1 MKVNVS
7 SVARIQSARAYSQQE
22 LTAAVRPVAGK
33 SGLVDVADA
42 ATGSALV
49 DAAKLALGI
58 STPAGF
64 VKAVLVK
71 NDTELDGSK
80 SLASLG
86 VKEGS
91 SIQVRF
97 YVQIV

>member
-7 SVARIQSARAYSQQE
+7 STARIQSTRAYSQQE
-22 LTAAVRPVAGK
+22 LAAAVRPLAGK
-33 SGLVDVADA
+33 SGVVEIADSA
-42 ATGSALV
+42 NGSALV
-49 DAAKLALGI
+49 EAAKSALGI
-58 STPAGF
+58 TPPAGF

-71 NDTELDGSK
+71 NDVELDGSK
-80 SLASLG
+80 PLAALG

-97 YVQIV
+97 YVQIA

>member
-7 SVARIQSARAYSQQE
+7 SVARIQSARAYTQLE
-22 LTAAVRPVAGK
+22 LINATQLVAGK
-33 SGLVDVADA
+33 SAVADVADA

-49 DAAKLALGI
+49 DAAKSAMGI
-58 STPAGF
+58 SNPAGF
-64 VKAVLVK
+64 VKAVLV
-71 NDTELDGSK
+71 NNNVELDGSK
-80 SLASLG
+80 TLAALG

-97 YVQIV
+97 YVQIA